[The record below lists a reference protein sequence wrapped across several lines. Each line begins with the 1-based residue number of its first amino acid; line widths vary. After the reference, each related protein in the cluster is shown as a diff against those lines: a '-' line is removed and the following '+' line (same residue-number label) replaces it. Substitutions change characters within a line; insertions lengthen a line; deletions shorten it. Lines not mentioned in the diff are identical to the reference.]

1 MVNNQ
6 ICAEDVIT
14 TLKELSKIINHES
27 EKWDGVCLMA
37 SELLCVSEDTIL
49 EIIYEDTDTE

>member
-1 MVNNQ
+1 M
-6 ICAEDVIT
+6 
-14 TLKELSKIINHES
+14 ELSKIINHES